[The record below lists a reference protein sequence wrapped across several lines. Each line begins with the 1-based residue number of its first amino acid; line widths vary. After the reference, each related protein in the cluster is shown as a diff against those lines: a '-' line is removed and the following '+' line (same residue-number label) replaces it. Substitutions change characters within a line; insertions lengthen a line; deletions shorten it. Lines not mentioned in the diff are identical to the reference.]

1 VMAHVYAARA
11 LIPRMIPRGGGY
23 FLQTVSAAG
32 LLSAIGAPAYSVTKH
47 AAIGFAESLAI
58 SHKAQGIRVS
68 VLCPQAVDTDLIRG
82 LGPGSHMVDGVL
94 SSGEVAEIS
103 LRGIEQEEFLILP
116 HQEVL
121 DYVRKKTDNYDRW
134 ISGMAKLKARLATNV
149 PG

>member
-1 VMAHVYAARA
+1 MV
-11 LIPRMIPRGGGY
+11 L
-23 FLQTVSAAG
+23 
-32 LLSAIGAPAYSVTKH
+32 
-47 AAIGFAESLAI
+47 
-58 SHKAQGIRVS
+58 RVRS
-68 VLCPQAVDTDLIRG
+68 
-82 LGPGSHMVDGVL
+82 GVL